1 MEIFN
6 FKENCKSLKSKLT
19 QKHANIQKADLQCS
33 DGRKKEMLEKLQQKL
48 GKTSQELREIIIKL

>member
-6 FKENCKSLKSKLT
+6 FKENCKVLKSKLA
-19 QKHANIQKADLQCS
+19 QQHANIQKTDLQCS

-48 GKTSQELREIIIKL
+48 GKTSQELQEIIVKL